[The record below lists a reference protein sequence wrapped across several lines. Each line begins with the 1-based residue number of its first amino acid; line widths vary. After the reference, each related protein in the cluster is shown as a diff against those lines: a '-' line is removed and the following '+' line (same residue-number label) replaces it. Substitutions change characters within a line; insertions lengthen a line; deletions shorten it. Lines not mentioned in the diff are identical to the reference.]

1 MSVSVFLLLLS
12 SFVSSLSVLLK
23 LHFSRLSFEVACRKE
38 FFSLQGYGD
47 LFGLQRLPF
56 LHLLAICKRFPPL
69 TGLLGLL

>member
-1 MSVSVFLLLLS
+1 MSVSVFLLLLG

-23 LHFSRLSFEVACRKE
+23 LYFSRLSFEVACRKD
-38 FFSLQGYGD
+38 FFLYRVMD
-47 LFGLQRLPF
+47 LFGLQGLPF